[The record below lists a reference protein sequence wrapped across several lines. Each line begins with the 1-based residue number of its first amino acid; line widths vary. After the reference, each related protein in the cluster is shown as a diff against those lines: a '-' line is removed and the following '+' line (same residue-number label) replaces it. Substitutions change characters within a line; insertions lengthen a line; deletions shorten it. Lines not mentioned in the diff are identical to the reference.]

1 MRKITNPYQP
11 YKIPDAKD
19 AFFGRE
25 EIATWVEQQIIA
37 QRRLLILYGLPL
49 IGKTTLLGFLP
60 QMLTL
65 SSASVPLSFS
75 ELSDYS
81 GNAVLAY
88 LIQELTGQL
97 DALNLIAPGS
107 IPTATDA
114 VSALDHLLAQF
125 QQRSPDTE
133 LLLLIDDFDALLAH
147 AESDMALFL
156 DIIRTLLVR
165 HPFLHFILTAQYTS
179 LPRLQHP
186 LLDSA
191 PVQQIT
197 TLSPNDA
204 LQMITSPVDKVIRF
218 DYGVPKRIA
227 DINSNHPHYLSI
239 FNNALFAR
247 CAREGWVNL
256 RHLDETLDDVLA
268 KDLPSFRQV
277 WREASLVERAALV
290 ATATVR
296 GGHGVFTR
304 QEVAALALR
313 QDKKADEEVILT
325 ALESLAYQGV
335 LVKMGALSYKFY
347 VDLLRFWLQKNFI
360 LADVLQEVSWQ
371 QPTARAEAEPLLASD
386 ELQDGEG
393 GQKSPAGFPLW
404 ILALAGFTV
413 IAILLAGIVFL
424 GDKSGIFIAPAST
437 AEAQSAAEVISFK
450 EEPLITPT
458 ITPTPAPTGTSTPT
472 PPIVVAKSLPSI
484 AYMARQADGFWQLY
498 LMDIDGSGVQPVF
511 QSESDETSPVWSPSG
526 NKLAFVSERDGN
538 REIYVMDRS
547 GQNPKNITNHPD
559 DDWTPA
565 WSPDGSH
572 IAFSSNRDGAW
583 QIFVANADGSNLQ
596 QITDGDSSNISPVW
610 SPDGEMLALSSK
622 RDGNWEIYT
631 MRADGKDQRRLTHNE
646 VNDLA
651 PIWSPDGSLI
661 AYETN
666 LDGNVEVYVMAAA
679 GGNPRNITNMSY
691 ANDHGPVW
699 SPDGERLIFYSN
711 REGNWD
717 IFITHLDGS
726 GVVNLTNTPDVDEQT
741 PVWRP

>member
-1 MRKITNPYQP
+1 MRKIINPYQP
-11 YKIPDAKD
+11 YKIPEAKD

-49 IGKTTLLGFLP
+49 IGKTTLLRFLP

-65 SSASVPLSFS
+65 NSVSVPFSFS

-81 GNAVLAY
+81 GNAVLVY

-97 DALNLIAPGS
+97 DALNLIAPEA

-125 QQRSPDTE
+125 QQRNPNIE

-147 AESDMALFL
+147 AELDMPVFL
-156 DIIRTLLVR
+156 DIIRTLLTR
-165 HPFLHFILTAQYTS
+165 QPFLHFVLTVQYTS

-204 LQMITSPVDKVIRF
+204 LQLITRPVDKVIRF

-227 DINSNHPHYLSI
+227 DINSNHPHYLTI
-239 FNNALFAR
+239 FNNALFTR

-256 RHLDETLDDVLA
+256 RHLDEILEDVLA

-277 WREASLVERAALV
+277 WHKASLVERAALV
-290 ATATVR
+290 AGATVR
-296 GGHGVFTR
+296 GTHGVFTR

-313 QDKKADEEVILT
+313 QDKKADEEVLLT

-335 LVKMGALSYKFY
+335 LVKMGALSYKFH
-347 VDLLRFWLQKNFI
+347 VNLLRFWLQKNFF
-360 LADVLQEVSWQ
+360 LDNVLQEVSWQ
-371 QPTARAEAEPLLASD
+371 QPTARSELEPLPASG
-386 ELQDGEG
+386 ELQDEEG
-393 GQKSPAGFPLW
+393 GQKSSFAFPVW
-404 ILALAGFTV
+404 VLALAGLTA
-413 IAILLAGIVFL
+413 IAILLAVLVFL
-424 GDKSGIFIAPAST
+424 GDRAGVFSVST
-437 AEAQSAAEVISFK
+437 PTAKVQTAAEVVNFRAES
-450 EEPLITPT
+450 LVTPT
-458 ITPTPAPTGTSTPT
+458 VTPTPAPTGTPTPT

-484 AYMARQADGFWQLY
+484 AYMARQTDGPWQLY
-498 LMDIDGSGVQPVF
+498 LMDIDGSGVQPLF

-526 NKLAFVSERDGN
+526 NNLAFVSKRDGN

-583 QIFVANADGSNLQ
+583 QIFIANADGSNLQ
-596 QITDGDSSNISPVW
+596 QITSGNSSNISPVW
-610 SPDGEMLALSSK
+610 SPDGKTLAFSSK

-631 MRADGKDQRRLTHNE
+631 MRANGTDQQRLTRNE

-651 PIWSPDGSLI
+651 PLWSPDGSLI

-666 LDGNVEVYVMAAA
+666 LDGDVEVYVMTAA
-679 GGNPRNITNMSY
+679 GGNPRNITNMPY

-699 SPDGERLIFYSN
+699 SPDGERLMFYSN
-711 REGNWD
+711 REGSWD
-717 IFITHLDGS
+717 IFITHLDGT
-726 GVVNLTNTPDVDEQT
+726 GVVNLTNTPDIDEQT